1 MAKLASSN
9 WQRFIKNIPLREL
22 PQLKTGAR
30 KAKLLQRRNPAGILW
45 FLTIIVAMLLWN
57 PKLLFSCGSG
67 ILVMLLVYSTPQWN
81 WSQFWNKI
89 HNYLQTTNGLLVLSV
104 TSGIVACLG
113 TYAATTIW
121 IDAPNVW
128 VGASAIVQ
136 GVATVMVLVLLAR
149 LLISLHGNQE
159 QDKLDQLLEKL
170 TDTDPLKRLISLR
183 QLTKLVTRQQLEP
196 DEKKYI
202 IECLQLLL
210 TNESEAIIR
219 DAAFDSLQ
227 ALEPSEKLISQSN
240 QTTLIPFSVKAKN
253 HVSC

>member
-1 MAKLASSN
+1 VAKLASSY
-9 WQRFIKNIPLREL
+9 WQRFIKNIPFREL

-30 KAKLLQRRNPAGILW
+30 KAKLFQRKNPAGILW
-45 FLTIIVAMLLWN
+45 FLTIILAMFLWN

-67 ILVMLLVYSTPQWN
+67 ILVMLLVYSMPQWD
-81 WSQFWNKI
+81 WSQFWNKVR
-89 HNYLQTTNGLLVLSV
+89 NYLQTTNGLLALSV
-104 TSGIVACLG
+104 TSGAIACLG
-113 TYAATTIW
+113 TYTATTIW
-121 IDAPNVW
+121 VEAPSVW
-128 VGASAIVQ
+128 IGAGAIIQ
-136 GVATVMVLVLLAR
+136 GIATVMVLVLLVR

-170 TDTDPLKRLISLR
+170 TDTDPLKRLIGLR
-183 QLTKLVTRQQLEP
+183 QLTKLAIRQQLEP
-196 DEKKYI
+196 DEKQCI

-210 TNESEAIIR
+210 TNESEAAIR

-227 ALEPSEKLISQSN
+227 ALEPAEKLVPSSK